1 MHWHAVCEREDP
13 DRCNSVRNRDNA
25 AQRPR
30 TTRAP
35 RPETDVARW
44 ISLLALC
51 LVLAACGGPAG
62 DGADDS
68 AVTLADSDA
77 RLRSGPAAR
86 ADAPRRGTAA
96 SYYPELTYWPPV
108 SLDGGRARI
117 SCDYDY
123 GAHGD
128 GERLATL
135 EFFGVVEALQD
146 CRERGLVRVR
156 YAGRIDAGFTALVQR
171 VGEIADRME
180 IGTRILD
187 IDSAGGHVEEAIK
200 AGDRIGESDW
210 RIWVRRDSLC
220 HSACVLILAAGDQ
233 RTIDGKVGIHRL
245 MRDRSTAST
254 RAELSAELA
263 QVNGELRQYLARN
276 GAAETLA
283 DLMMTVPNRSLRLL
297 RPEELD
303 LYGLQGTNPVEDD
316 LNRIRVARKC
326 GEDFARRRDA
336 FQRAFDEQCMATGKA
351 FGTMAS
357 CGVALYPR
365 FGFPDPDCPDGTPL
379 AGLPQ
384 PRPADALMA
393 QPPAGRASATD

>member
-1 MHWHAVCEREDP
+1 MPPC
-13 DRCNSVRNRDNA
+13 A
-25 AQRPR
+25 ARAA
-30 TTRAP
+30 AP
-35 RPETDVARW
+35 RPETDVGRW
-44 ISLLALC
+44 LFPLAMC
-51 LVLAACGGPAG
+51 LALAACGDGPAA
-62 DGADDS
+62 DGADGPGLT
-68 AVTLADSDA
+68 VADSDA
-77 RLRSGPAAR
+77 RVRSGPAT
-86 ADAPRRGTAA
+86 RRRPAGAA
-96 SYYPELTYWPPV
+96 ATTYYPELTYWPPV

-117 SCDYDY
+117 SCEYDY
-123 GAHGD
+123 AAHGD
-128 GERLATL
+128 GAPLATL

-156 YAGRIDAGFTALVQR
+156 YDGRIDAGFTALVQR
-171 VGEIADRME
+171 VGEVADRME
-180 IGTRILD
+180 IGTRLLD
-187 IDSAGGHVEEAIK
+187 LDSAGGHVEEAIK

-210 RIWVRRDSLC
+210 TIWVRRDSLC

-283 DLMMTVPNRSLRLL
+283 DLMMTVPNRNLRLL
-297 RPEELD
+297 KPEELD

-336 FQRAFDEQCMATGKA
+336 FQRAFDTQCMATGKA
-351 FGTMAS
+351 FGAMS
-357 CGVALYPR
+357 ICGVALYPR
-365 FGFPDPDCPDGTPL
+365 FGFPDPACPDDTPL
-379 AGLPQ
+379 AGLPP
-384 PRPADALMA
+384 PRAPAALMA
-393 QPPAGRASATD
+393 QPPGAGRNGAAE